1 MNREIIRSK
10 AIGEEYIRVNHPSGL
25 TVLLYPTK
33 GFASTYA
40 LFATKYGSIDNSF
53 RRSDEQE
60 FVTVPEGIAHFLEHK
75 MFDCKD
81 GDAFSRY
88 AQTGANANAYTSFDK
103 TAYLF
108 SCTDH
113 FEESLRILLEFVTE
127 PYFTQP
133 SVDKEQGIIGQE
145 IGMFDDDPDWQVYF
159 NLLGA
164 MYHEHPLRIDIAGTV
179 DTIAKIDAELLYRCY
194 DCFYNLN
201 NMVLSIAGNFDPEVV
216 LALCDEIL
224 TPAAPVTV
232 ERAQVQEPDSVLT
245 RRVEVSMPVATTMFQ
260 AGFKGVSVDEK
271 TNFKNQILDEVL
283 AEVAA
288 GEGSALYRRLYDQ
301 GLINNTFGTEVMCG
315 RDYMSI
321 ILAGESRDPDA
332 VYAAACEE
340 FDRLKR
346 EGIPAADFERC
357 KKALYGKYIGIFS
370 SSTAMATLMMESHF
384 FGAGIYDVLDILSG
398 LTLREL
404 EQRLH
409 ETVDTSSSAL
419 SIVRPVV

>member
-179 DTIAKIDAELLYRCY
+179 DTIAKMLYRCY

-224 TPAAPVTV
+224 TPAAPITV
-232 ERAQVQEPDSVLT
+232 ERAQVQEPDSVRT

-409 ETVDTSSSAL
+409 ETVDTSRSAL
-419 SIVRPVV
+419 SIVRPAV